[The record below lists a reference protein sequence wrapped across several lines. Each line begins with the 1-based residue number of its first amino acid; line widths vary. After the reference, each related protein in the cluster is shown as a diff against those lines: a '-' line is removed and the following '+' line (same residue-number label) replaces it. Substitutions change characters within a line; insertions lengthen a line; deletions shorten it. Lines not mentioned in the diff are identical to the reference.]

1 MDVLIQFIGSAGYP
15 TSFVA
20 AAVFFIFWHQKM
32 LKSVQEQKDAEFQR
46 LQEDNR
52 TLRAERNEQD
62 DEIDVIKE
70 KLWRSEARLD
80 ILQGNYPMKEGKDN
94 GRQGNTSGHE
104 TEGH

>member
-46 LQEDNR
+46 LQGDNR
-52 TLRAERNEQD
+52 TLRAEKDEQD
-62 DEIDVIKE
+62 DEIVTLKE
-70 KLWRSEARLD
+70 KLWRSEVRLD
-80 ILQGNYPMKEGKDN
+80 ILQGNYPMKEDKDN
-94 GRQGNTSGHE
+94 GRQGNTS
-104 TEGH
+104 